1 VDLFFRREELFLP
14 DMVKLI
20 IDTTDNKRT
29 TVKLETEQG
38 LDEIKEENVPKSQT
52 TLILIDR
59 LLKRNKLNP
68 RDLEEIEVN
77 TGPGSF
83 TGTRV
88 GVAIANALG
97 FGLNIKVNGSK
108 TKNATPKYF

>member
-1 VDLFFRREELFLP
+1 
-14 DMVKLI
+14 MNKLI
-20 IDTTDNKRT
+20 IDTTNNKSTSIRLQT
-29 TVKLETEQG
+29 STKI
-38 LDEIKEENVPKSQT
+38 DEIIEDSLPKSQS
-52 TLILIDR
+52 TLKIIDKILKKNN
-59 LLKRNKLNP
+59 LKP
-68 RDLEEIEVN
+68 TDIEEIEVN

-97 FGLNIKVNGSK
+97 FGLDIKVNGSK

>member
-1 VDLFFRREELFLP
+1 
-14 DMVKLI
+14 MNKLI

-29 TVKLETEQG
+29 SITLQAKDFEDQ
-38 LDEIKEENVPKSQT
+38 IIEESVPRSQA
-52 TLILIDR
+52 TLVIIDK
-59 LLKRNKLNP
+59 LLKKNNLKPNQI
-68 RDLEEIEVN
+68 EEIEVN

-97 FGLNIKVNGSK
+97 FGLDVKVNGSK
-108 TKNATPKYF
+108 SKNATPKYF

>member
-1 VDLFFRREELFLP
+1 
-14 DMVKLI
+14 MNKLI
-20 IDTTDNKRT
+20 IDTTDNKKT
-29 TVKLETEQG
+29 TVALQ
-38 LDEIKEENVPKSQT
+38 IKDSVDKITQENVPKSQI
-52 TLILIDR
+52 TLVLIDK
-59 LLKRNKLNP
+59 LLKRNNLKP
-68 RDLEEIEVN
+68 AEIEEIEVN

-97 FGLNIKVNGSK
+97 FGSGVKVNGSK